1 MAPFCSLLKDE
12 PHRLLCPSARYD
24 MAFQLQQ
31 KLVAH
36 LVYCATMTK
45 IEQKK
50 TYSLENF
57 EATLEGHRSSTR
69 RGHCVV
75 AGGLS
80 EDEGEETR
88 QMVAA
93 RKDETGERMEFVKIL
108 GRTLEQ
114 TGPGVWST
122 STRFGDC

>member
-1 MAPFCSLLKDE
+1 
-12 PHRLLCPSARYD
+12 

-31 KLVAH
+31 KLVVH
-36 LVYCATMTK
+36 FVYCAIMMK

-57 EATLEGHRSSTR
+57 EITLEAIYPPPEG
-69 RGHCVV
+69 VIV

-93 RKDETGERMEFVKIL
+93 RKDETGERMKFVKIL

-114 TGPGVWST
+114 TGPEGLVNTIRGSLGIAFGVGW
-122 STRFGDC
+122 